1 MWVFQVFKSSLV
13 NCSYFSQFLLL
24 QEKCSIN
31 SENEAIKNRQILSFI
46 ATKLGCKFKIVSHK
60 AKETTE
66 NDANLDVVHTPPK
79 LEDLVPRPPVVA
91 IVGHIDHGKYV
102 LELLLAHPLSDCFL
116 RHCLH

>member
-1 MWVFQVFKSSLV
+1 MA
-13 NCSYFSQFLLL
+13 NCSYFSQLLLL

-60 AKETTE
+60 ANDTTE
-66 NDANLDVVHTPPK
+66 NIANLDVIHTPPK

-102 LELLLAHPLSDCFL
+102 LDQRVLN
-116 RHCLH
+116 RWRKN